1 MHRSTANAIAET
13 VAQGLDSLRA
23 EVPVPLS
30 DWAQENFVLAGDS
43 SHQKGRWEAWSFQ
56 IGLMDFMSDDRIE
69 ELNVRKSKRVGY
81 SKMLVAWLT
90 YNVAHRRRKV
100 ALWQPTDDD
109 RDSFVKTEVDPA
121 LDLVPAVTKAR
132 KSYGTNKDT
141 MAYKSFRDAVLHL
154 LGGKAARAYRRI
166 TVAGSALDEWDGFD
180 RRIEKSSTARVL
192 AKGRLEGA
200 PYPKFIGGTTPR
212 IKNVSNIEEAEAEAD
227 VLMQFHIVCK
237 HCGVEHPLIW
247 GGKNVLHGFKWER
260 GKPETIR
267 HVCPHCRESITQADY
282 LPGGV
287 PVTGTWISVPR
298 QPVRDEFGNE
308 LRPADPGGVR
318 YGADRVWRDAYGV
331 PCRAPRHVAAHVW
344 AAYSPQRSW
353 VSIARECEEAATA
366 YKAGNDGPMQG
377 FVNETLGDLY
387 ELKGAT
393 TDEHALQRRAKQMMP
408 PHAYRYGTVPQG
420 CYILTAAV
428 DTQDDRLEW
437 SVWGWG
443 VGMQSWLIAKG
454 VVQGSPAVEDTWLT
468 LELHLNQ
475 VYTKDGQGTPMR
487 WKRCAVDIQG
497 HHTQAVYNF
506 VRTRQHLGYRCVRG
520 SNNDESPI
528 KGKGSPQDVD
538 YKGRTYKNGVM
549 LWEVGVDAAKDLF
562 HSQLQLATPGE
573 GFVNLPVNVEFEVCE
588 QLTAE
593 QRVLMN
599 TSVGVKHRWVKRR
612 ARNEQLDMRNYAL
625 WAAHDLNLHLYERSH
640 WAKLQGKVEPTIVMQ
655 PDGTTVV
662 SPIIE
667 SPKPKPTVASAA
679 VKPQFTRAW

>member
-1 MHRSTANAIAET
+1 MHRQTADAIT
-13 VAQGLDSLRA
+13 KSVALGLDSMRA
-23 EVPVPLS
+23 QIPQTLS
-30 DWAQENFVLAGDS
+30 EWAQENFVLAGES
-43 SHQKGRWEAWSFQ
+43 SHQKGRWDAWAFQ
-56 IGLMDFMSDDRIE
+56 IGIMDFMSDDKIE
-69 ELNVRKSKRVGY
+69 ELNIRKSKRVGY
-81 SKMLVAWLT
+81 SKMLVAWVT
-90 YNVAHRRRKV
+90 YNIAHRRRKI

-109 RDSFVKTEVDPA
+109 RDSFVKTEIDPA
-121 LDLVPAVTKAR
+121 LDLVKAVASAR
-132 KSYGTNKDT
+132 KSYGTAKDT
-141 MAYKSFRDAVLHL
+141 MAFKSFRDSALHV

-166 TVAGSALDEWDGFD
+166 TVDGSALDEWDGFD

-212 IKNVSNIEEAEAEAD
+212 IKNSSNVEEAEAEAD
-227 VLMQFHIVCK
+227 VLMQYHIECQ
-237 HCGVEHPLIW
+237 HCGGEHPLIW
-247 GGKNVLHGFKWER
+247 GGKKVLHGFKWER
-260 GKPETIR
+260 GKPETVR

-287 PVTGTWISVPR
+287 PMRGFWISVRRPA
-298 QPVRDEFGNE
+298 VRDEFGHE
-308 LRPADPGGVR
+308 IRPEDEGGVR
-318 YGADRVWRDAYGV
+318 YCGEGVWLGTNGM
-331 PCRAPRHVAAHVW
+331 PCKTPRHVAVHVW

-353 VSIARECEEAATA
+353 VDIARECEEAATA

-377 FVNETLGDLY
+377 FVNETLGDVY

-393 TDEHALQRRAKQMMP
+393 TDEHALQRRAKDMLP
-408 PHAYRYGTVPQG
+408 PHAYRYGTVPRG
-420 CYILTAAV
+420 CLMLTAAV

-454 VVQGSPAVEDTWLT
+454 IVQGSPATEDTWLT

-475 VYTKDGQGTPMR
+475 FYIKDEHGTTMR
-487 WKRCAVDIQG
+487 WKRCAIDIQG
-497 HHTQAVYNF
+497 HHTQSVYNF

-528 KGKGSPQDVD
+528 KGKASAQDVD
-538 YKGRTYKNGVM
+538 YKGKVYRNGVM
-549 LWEVGVDAAKDLF
+549 LWEVGVDAAKDLL
-562 HSQLQLATPGE
+562 HSQLQLQSPGP

-599 TSVGVKHRWVKRR
+599 TSGGVKHRWVKRR

-625 WAAHDLNLHLYERSH
+625 WGAHDLNLHLYTPAM
-640 WAKLQGKVEPTIVMQ
+640 WAKLQGKVEPTIIQ
-655 PDGTTVV
+655 KPDGTVEV
-662 SPIIE
+662 SPVIE
-667 SPKPKPTVASAA
+667 KPPPAPEKPRA
-679 VKPQFTRAW
+679 KPQFTRDW